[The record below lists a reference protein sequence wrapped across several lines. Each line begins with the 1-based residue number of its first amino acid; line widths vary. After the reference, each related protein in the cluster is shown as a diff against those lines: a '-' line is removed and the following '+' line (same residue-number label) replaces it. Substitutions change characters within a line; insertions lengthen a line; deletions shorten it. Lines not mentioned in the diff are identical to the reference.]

1 MVEWEASRGPE
12 RPILPA
18 RGAGSE
24 PSEERGEQPRK
35 AADLNINEAGI
46 FLRVNVAAQRARQL
60 MQGAAPKIATK
71 SRKAA
76 AIAIQE
82 VELGL
87 IEAFS
92 PSEMPEALAEEA
104 FGSSDSENNADE

>member
-1 MVEWEASRGPE
+1 M
-12 RPILPA
+12 
-18 RGAGSE
+18 
-24 PSEERGEQPRK
+24 
-35 AADLNINEAGI
+35 DINEAGI

-60 MQGAAPKIATK
+60 MQGAAPKVTTK

-82 VELGL
+82 VESGL

-92 PSEMPEALAEEA
+92 PSEIPEELAAEGFDGE
-104 FGSSDSENNADE
+104 SENDADE

>member
-1 MVEWEASRGPE
+1 M
-12 RPILPA
+12 
-18 RGAGSE
+18 
-24 PSEERGEQPRK
+24 
-35 AADLNINEAGI
+35 DLNEAAI
-46 FLRVNVAAQRARQL
+46 FLRVNVAALRARQL
-60 MQGAAPKIATK
+60 MQGAAPKISTK

-82 VELGL
+82 VEADL

-104 FGSSDSENNADE
+104 FGSSDSDNDADE

>member
-1 MVEWEASRGPE
+1 M
-12 RPILPA
+12 
-18 RGAGSE
+18 
-24 PSEERGEQPRK
+24 
-35 AADLNINEAGI
+35 DINEAGI

-60 MQGAAPKIATK
+60 MQGAAPKITTK

-82 VELGL
+82 VESGL

-92 PSEMPEALAEEA
+92 PSEIPEALAEA
-104 FGSSDSENNADE
+104 FDDESEGDSDDNDETEE

>member
-1 MVEWEASRGPE
+1 MGSFLAREHTLSTEVPE
-12 RPILPA
+12 LDIN
-18 RGAGSE
+18 
-24 PSEERGEQPRK
+24 
-35 AADLNINEAGI
+35 AAAI

-82 VELGL
+82 IEAGL

-92 PSEMPEALAEEA
+92 PSEMPELADEA
-104 FGSSDSENNADE
+104 FGSEDSENDGED

>member
-1 MVEWEASRGPE
+1 LD
-12 RPILPA
+12 IDN
-18 RGAGSE
+18 
-24 PSEERGEQPRK
+24 
-35 AADLNINEAGI
+35 AAI

-82 VELGL
+82 IEAGL

-92 PSEMPEALAEEA
+92 PSEMPEDLAEEA
-104 FGSSDSENNADE
+104 FGGDSDDDNDE

>member
-1 MVEWEASRGPE
+1 
-12 RPILPA
+12 L
-18 RGAGSE
+18 
-24 PSEERGEQPRK
+24 
-35 AADLNINEAGI
+35 DINEAGI

-60 MQGAAPKIATK
+60 MQGAAPKVTTK

-82 VELGL
+82 VESGL

-92 PSEMPEALAEEA
+92 PSEIPEALAADGFDGE
-104 FGSSDSENNADE
+104 SENDADE

>member
-1 MVEWEASRGPE
+1 MNLDEA
-12 RPILPA
+12 A
-18 RGAGSE
+18 
-24 PSEERGEQPRK
+24 
-35 AADLNINEAGI
+35 I

-82 VELGL
+82 IEAGL
-87 IEAFS
+87 IEAFT
-92 PSEMPEALAEEA
+92 PDEMPEVQAEDA
-104 FGSSDSENNADE
+104 FGSSESENDADE

>member
-1 MVEWEASRGPE
+1 MKETSA
-12 RPILPA
+12 L
-18 RGAGSE
+18 
-24 PSEERGEQPRK
+24 
-35 AADLNINEAGI
+35 DINQAGI

-60 MQGAAPKIATK
+60 MQGAAPKIPTK

-82 VELGL
+82 VAEGL

-92 PSEMPEALAEEA
+92 PSEIPEALGDEA
-104 FGSSDSENNADE
+104 FGSDEGENDAEEG

>member
-1 MVEWEASRGPE
+1 LD
-12 RPILPA
+12 ID
-18 RGAGSE
+18 
-24 PSEERGEQPRK
+24 K
-35 AADLNINEAGI
+35 AGI

-60 MQGAAPKIATK
+60 MQGAAPKISTK

-82 VELGL
+82 VESGL

-92 PSEMPEALAEEA
+92 PSEMPEGLAEEA
-104 FGSSDSENNADE
+104 FGSSESDNDAEE

>member
-1 MVEWEASRGPE
+1 M
-12 RPILPA
+12 
-18 RGAGSE
+18 
-24 PSEERGEQPRK
+24 
-35 AADLNINEAGI
+35 NINEAGI

-82 VELGL
+82 VEAGL
-87 IEAFS
+87 IQAFS
-92 PSEMPEALAEEA
+92 PSEMPEALADET
-104 FGSSDSENNADE
+104 FGSGDSEDDADD

>member
-1 MVEWEASRGPE
+1 MD
-12 RPILPA
+12 IN
-18 RGAGSE
+18 
-24 PSEERGEQPRK
+24 
-35 AADLNINEAGI
+35 AAAI

-82 VELGL
+82 LDLGL
-87 IEAFS
+87 IEAFT
-92 PSEMPEALAEEA
+92 PSEMPEDPEEA
-104 FGSSDSENNADE
+104 FGSGDSENDDDE

>member
-1 MVEWEASRGPE
+1 M
-12 RPILPA
+12 
-18 RGAGSE
+18 
-24 PSEERGEQPRK
+24 
-35 AADLNINEAGI
+35 DINEAGI

-60 MQGAAPKIATK
+60 MQGAAPKVTTK

-82 VELGL
+82 VEAGL

-92 PSEMPEALAEEA
+92 PSEIPEALAAEA
-104 FGSSDSENNADE
+104 FEGDSENDSDE

>member
-1 MVEWEASRGPE
+1 M
-12 RPILPA
+12 
-18 RGAGSE
+18 
-24 PSEERGEQPRK
+24 
-35 AADLNINEAGI
+35 NINEAGI

-82 VELGL
+82 IEAGL

-92 PSEMPEALAEEA
+92 PSEMPEALADET
-104 FGSSDSENNADE
+104 FGSGDSEDDADD